1 MQKIIFSIIF
11 SLLISSGI
19 AQNAIIKGKVYD
31 AINNEAI
38 PFATIAIQ
46 GTTTATQSDLDG
58 NFILNNLVPGLY
70 NLEIMFVGYKKKVV
84 YELQI
89 TNVKPFI
96 VNVALEADIKNLKEI
111 EIKASPYNKTEES
124 PVSLRTIGTSEI
136 ERNPGGNRD
145 ISKVIQSLPGVSSSA
160 AFRNDIIIRGGAPN
174 ENRFYLDG
182 IEVPNINHFSTQGSS
197 GGPVGMINVNF
208 IREVDFYSGAFPA
221 NRGNTLSSL
230 FEFKQ
235 KDGNPDRIITNLT
248 VGSSDYGLTLDGPA
262 GKNAS
267 FIFSVRRSYLQLLF
281 TALKLPFLPIY
292 NDAQFKY
299 KIRMGAKDEITIIG
313 LGAIDNFKLNLKANE
328 TEQQKYLLE
337 NLPVNEQWSYTSG
350 INYKHYREK
359 GFTTFVVSRN
369 HLNNT
374 STKYFNN
381 DDSNLANLILKY
393 RSQEIENKFRFE
405 NTIRNKGFKINYG
418 INYEYATY
426 TNNTFNKIALASGNV
441 TIDYKSTLN
450 FNKYGLFTQISKGF
464 ANERLILSL
473 GLRSDANDYSNA
485 MNDLAKQIS
494 PRFSLSYSF
503 APNFSFNA
511 NTGRYYQLPAY
522 TVMGYRNT
530 NGDLVNR
537 YNNIQYISVDHIVS
551 GFEYNGKNN
560 SKITVEGFYKNYSKY
575 PFLLNDSIS
584 LANLGS
590 DFGVIGN
597 APANSTSKGKSYGA
611 EFLLQQKLY
620 KGFYGIIAYTLVRSE
635 FTDKTGSYKPS
646 AWDNKHI
653 ITLTGGKKF
662 KKNWELGAKWRFLG
676 GTPYTP
682 NNVVLSSQ
690 IAVWDITGAAIPDY
704 SLLNTQR
711 LKSFH
716 NLDIRLDKKI
726 FLKKMNLNFYLDIQ
740 NAYGFKAQQK
750 PILLVERDANGN
762 KMIDPNNSTSYLVK
776 EIPNPTGTTV
786 PSIGIIIEF

>member
-328 TEQQKYLLE
+328 TEQQKYLLD

-405 NTIRNKGFKINYG
+405 NTIRNR
-418 INYEYATY
+418 
-426 TNNTFNKIALASGNV
+426 
-441 TIDYKSTLN
+441 
-450 FNKYGLFTQISKGF
+450 GL
-464 ANERLILSL
+464 
-473 GLRSDANDYSNA
+473 
-485 MNDLAKQIS
+485 
-494 PRFSLSYSF
+494 
-503 APNFSFNA
+503 
-511 NTGRYYQLPAY
+511 
-522 TVMGYRNT
+522 
-530 NGDLVNR
+530 
-537 YNNIQYISVDHIVS
+537 
-551 GFEYNGKNN
+551 
-560 SKITVEGFYKNYSKY
+560 
-575 PFLLNDSIS
+575 
-584 LANLGS
+584 
-590 DFGVIGN
+590 
-597 APANSTSKGKSYGA
+597 
-611 EFLLQQKLY
+611 
-620 KGFYGIIAYTLVRSE
+620 
-635 FTDKTGSYKPS
+635 
-646 AWDNKHI
+646 
-653 ITLTGGKKF
+653 
-662 KKNWELGAKWRFLG
+662 
-676 GTPYTP
+676 
-682 NNVVLSSQ
+682 
-690 IAVWDITGAAIPDY
+690 
-704 SLLNTQR
+704 
-711 LKSFH
+711 
-716 NLDIRLDKKI
+716 
-726 FLKKMNLNFYLDIQ
+726 
-740 NAYGFKAQQK
+740 
-750 PILLVERDANGN
+750 
-762 KMIDPNNSTSYLVK
+762 
-776 EIPNPTGTTV
+776 
-786 PSIGIIIEF
+786 